1 MTGRWP
7 AVAVAALL
15 AGCEAVRTPGGA
27 SVFTDGSD
35 VGELRGANMREA
47 SGIAASRSYPGQ
59 YWLHN
64 DSGND
69 PELFLIDST
78 GAAQLRIRV
87 EGVVNRDWEDISRSG
102 DTLFVAETGDNGAKW
117 DTVFVHALLEPKSRA
132 DSSARVLATFPFRYP
147 DGPRDAET
155 LLVDPLTGDWFIVSK
170 REERSRLYRYP
181 APQRPGTLVTLERVP
196 VEFPFRLAVGGD
208 VSTDG
213 REVLIKTY
221 DAVYYWER
229 RDGEPLSQTLA
240 RAPLPQPYTPERQ
253 GEAIAF
259 SLDGSAYYTTSEV
272 ELDVPQ
278 LLLRYLR
285 RSTSN

>member
-1 MTGRWP
+1 VTRRWP
-7 AVAVAALL
+7 AVAAAVVVAA
-15 AGCEAVRTPGGA
+15 CEPVRAPGAA
-27 SVFTDGSD
+27 SVFADGTD
-35 VGELRGANMREA
+35 VGELRGANLREA
-47 SGIAASRSYPGQ
+47 SGITASQSHPGH

-64 DSGND
+64 DSGNE

-78 GAAQLRIRV
+78 GAAQMRVRI

-102 DTLFVAETGDNGAKW
+102 DTLFVAETGDNDAKW
-117 DTVFVHALLEPKSRA
+117 DTVFVHAVREPESRT
-132 DSSARVLATFPFRYP
+132 DSTARVLATFPFRYP

-170 REERSRLYRYP
+170 REEQSRLYRYP
-181 APQRPGTLVTLERVP
+181 APQRPGMLVTLERVP

-213 REVLIKTY
+213 REVLLKTY

-229 RDGEPLSQTLA
+229 RDGEPLSETLA

-253 GEAIAF
+253 GEAISF
-259 SLDGSAYYTTSEV
+259 SPDGSAYYTTSEV

-278 LLLRYLR
+278 LLLRYR
-285 RSTSN
+285 RRP